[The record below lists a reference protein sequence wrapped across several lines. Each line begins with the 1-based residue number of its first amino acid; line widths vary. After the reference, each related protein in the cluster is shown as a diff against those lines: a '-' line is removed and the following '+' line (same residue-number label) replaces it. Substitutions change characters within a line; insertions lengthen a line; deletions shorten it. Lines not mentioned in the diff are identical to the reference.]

1 MSRVSQKHPLDAAGS
16 KRFRRLE
23 CGFRPCADV
32 PPESCEMSVVQSD
45 ASAARSLWRAE
56 IKATLALSW
65 PMVLTN
71 LAQTAMTVTDVM
83 ILGRVDADT
92 LAAGAL
98 GSNLYFAP
106 MVFGLGLM
114 LATIPM
120 MAREVGRNRHSVR
133 DLRRTVR
140 QGMWTAVFIAV
151 PMWLVLWHGE
161 GILLLLGQEPAL
173 AAAAGA
179 YLRALQW
186 GLLPFYFYIVL
197 RSFITTLERPGWATV
212 VAFVAVGFNLLANW
226 ALVFGHFGFPRM
238 GIVGSGIATS
248 LSSLLMFV
256 GMVLVVVLDRRFRRY
271 RLFGRFWRSDWPR
284 FRQLM
289 RLGLP
294 IAAMMGFETTL
305 FNAAAFLMGII
316 GAGSLAA
323 YAIVIQLCS
332 ISFMV
337 PLGVNQAA
345 TVRVGIAYGAAD
357 ANGVSR
363 AGWAAYGVGVGFMA
377 LSALVMITM
386 PHLLISMFIDT
397 GSPANAE
404 VVAIAATFLV
414 FAALF
419 QIVDGAQAVGAGMLR
434 GLHDTGV
441 PMIIAAIGYWGVG
454 MPLGVVLAFHF
465 GMDGVGIWI
474 GLSAGLLV
482 VAVLLLWRW
491 LRRDRLAPLRPV
503 MAH

>member
-1 MSRVSQKHPLDAAGS
+1 MSAIETGARA
-16 KRFRRLE
+16 
-23 CGFRPCADV
+23 
-32 PPESCEMSVVQSD
+32 PEN
-45 ASAARSLWRAE
+45 LWRDE

-83 ILGRVDADT
+83 ILGRVSANT

-120 MAREVGRNRHSVR
+120 MAHSVGRNRHSVR
-133 DLRRTVR
+133 ELRRTVR
-140 QGMWTAVFIAV
+140 QGLWAAVLISL
-151 PMWLVLWHGE
+151 PIWLLLWNGE
-161 GILLLLGQEPAL
+161 TILLAMGQEPAL
-173 AAAAGA
+173 AAEAGA

-197 RSFITTLERPGWATV
+197 RSFITTLGRPGWATV
-212 VAFVAVGFNLLANW
+212 VAFIAVGVNLLGNW
-226 ALVFGHFGFPRM
+226 ALVFGHLGSPAL

-248 LSSLLMFV
+248 LASLMMFV
-256 GMVLVVVLDRRFRRY
+256 GMILVVSLDRRFRRY
-271 RLFGRFWRSDWPR
+271 QLFGRFWRSDWPR

-289 RLGLP
+289 RLGIP
-294 IAAMMGFETTL
+294 IAAMMAFETTL

-316 GAGSLAA
+316 GASSLAA

-345 TVRVGIAYGAAD
+345 TVRVGIAYGAGD
-357 ANGVSR
+357 ATGVSR
-363 AGWAAYGVGVGFMA
+363 AGWAAYSVGVGFMA
-377 LSALVMITM
+377 LSALVIISV
-386 PHLLISMFIDT
+386 PHLLISLFIDVHDI
-397 GSPANAE
+397 ANTE
-404 VVAIAATFLV
+404 VVAIAATFLI

-441 PMIIAAIGYWGVG
+441 PMVIAAIGYWGVG
-454 MPLGVVLAFHF
+454 MPLGALLAFHY
-465 GMDGVGIWI
+465 GMAGAGIWI
-474 GLSAGLLV
+474 GLSAGLAV
-482 VAVLLLWRW
+482 VAALLLWRW
-491 LRRDRLAPLRPV
+491 LKRDQLVSIPRFSRA
-503 MAH
+503 

>member
-1 MSRVSQKHPLDAAGS
+1 MYSIKADAPA
-16 KRFRRLE
+16 
-23 CGFRPCADV
+23 PAN
-32 PPESCEMSVVQSD
+32 PW
-45 ASAARSLWRAE
+45 RSE
-56 IKATLALSW
+56 IRATLALSW

-83 ILGRVDADT
+83 ILGRVSADT

-106 MVFGLGLM
+106 MIFGLGLM
-114 LATIPM
+114 LATVPM
-120 MAREVGRNRHSVR
+120 MAHAVGRNRHSVR

-140 QGMWTAVFIAV
+140 QGLWAAVIISI
-151 PMWLVLWHGE
+151 PMWLLLWHGE
-161 GILLLLGQEPAL
+161 ELLLLMGQEPKL
-173 AAAAGA
+173 AAEAGA
-179 YLRALQW
+179 YLHALQW

-212 VAFVAVGFNLLANW
+212 VAFVAVGVNLLGNW
-226 ALVFGHFGFPRM
+226 ALVFGHLGMPRL

-248 LSSLLMFV
+248 LSSLMMFI
-256 GMVLVVVLDRRFRRY
+256 GMVLVVSIDRQFRRY
-271 RLFGRFWRSDWPR
+271 RLFGRFWRADWAR

-294 IAAMMGFETTL
+294 IAAMMAFETTL

-316 GAGSLAA
+316 GASSLAA

-345 TVRVGIAYGAAD
+345 TVRVGIAHGAGDPA
-357 ANGVSR
+357 GVSR

-386 PHLLISMFIDT
+386 PHLLVGLFIDT
-397 GSPANAE
+397 ASAANAE
-404 VVAIAATFLV
+404 VVTIAATFLV

-441 PMIIAAIGYWGVG
+441 PMVIAAIGYWGVG
-454 MPLGVVLAFHF
+454 MPLGAVLAFHF
-465 GMDGVGIWI
+465 GMKGIGIWI
-474 GLSAGLLV
+474 GLSAGLAV
-482 VAVLLLWRW
+482 VAVLLLVRW
-491 LRRDRLAPLRPV
+491 LRRDRLRPV
-503 MAH
+503 IYQAS